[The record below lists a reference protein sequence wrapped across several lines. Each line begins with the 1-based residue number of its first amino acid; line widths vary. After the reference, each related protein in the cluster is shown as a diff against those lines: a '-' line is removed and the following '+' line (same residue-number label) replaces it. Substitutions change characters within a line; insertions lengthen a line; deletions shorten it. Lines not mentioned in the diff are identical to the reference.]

1 MRDQDR
7 PKAYTMDI
15 AVIRDRGTAILEVHP
30 WVSVGLYGYMFGGSL
45 PYCYRD
51 GFEYYIKTNKE
62 ISEWSNF

>member
-1 MRDQDR
+1 
-7 PKAYTMDI
+7 MDI

-30 WVSVGLYGYMFGGSL
+30 WVSVGLYGYMFGSSL

-51 GFEYYIKTNKE
+51 GFEYYINSNKE